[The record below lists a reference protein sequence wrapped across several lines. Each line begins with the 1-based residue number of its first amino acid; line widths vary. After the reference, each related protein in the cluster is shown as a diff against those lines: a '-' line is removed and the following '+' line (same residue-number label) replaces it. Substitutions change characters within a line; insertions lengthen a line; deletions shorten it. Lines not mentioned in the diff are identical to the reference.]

1 MSLVMQL
8 FSGGNMMQANG
19 TAGAGGTAAT
29 SGTAAAAGGAATA
42 QPFAQT
48 LIQTMS
54 GATGNT
60 ETTAQTVTLASLLQG
75 LLAAVQSGGEETG
88 SADNVKHTDL
98 LKSLAEDMDKLDES
112 LNADPALLAALQGWL
127 MQVAQLLSGAATQGK
142 GEAGEGTVT
151 AEMPPL
157 AQMLTVTGTTVQ
169 GAEAVEGTGKAT
181 LSPLAQ
187 NAETIRFVVQD
198 ELNSLVSMLQQAVVS
213 GDEASATQGAEL
225 LRQFSAIMD
234 EVVVPDNKTKGKALN
249 NAETAVQGKNSEI
262 GAKTQSA
269 DKTVPVL
276 VDPSVTAKA
285 GEETPDTLLTKA
297 AITGGVQPSAS
308 AEEESLA
315 QAGTPEDNNG
325 VMTAGQLSIREGLTA
340 PLKAETARV
349 PVTQFAQQ
357 MDTFISGKLEIV
369 RKGGVAEAVITLF
382 PENLGQVDVKITMQN
397 GNLIAQFATTHSGAK
412 EMLEQQMSQLRA
424 ALQSQGIQVEKLEV
438 TQNNTPLFSQFN
450 GQQGRQ
456 PNSGG
461 QQNGHSR
468 DRRED
473 IADAVLAAELNGEFK
488 EWAANGGQDIR
499 NPDGSFSAKA

>member
-1 MSLVMQL
+1 MSLVL
-8 FSGGNMMQANG
+8 PSFSGGNMLQMNG
-19 TAGAGGTAAT
+19 TSGSGRSVSAQAG
-29 SGTAAAAGGAATA
+29 AAAGGASTA

-48 LIQTMS
+48 LVQSMNGT
-54 GATGNT
+54 TGNA
-60 ETTAQTVTLASLLQG
+60 EAAPQSGGLASLLQG
-75 LLAAVQSGGEETG
+75 LLAAVQSGGEEAGSETG
-88 SADNVKHTDL
+88 LQNADL
-98 LKSLAEDMDKLDES
+98 LQNLAEDLDKLDES
-112 LNADPALLAALQGWL
+112 LSADPALFAALQGWL
-127 MQVAQLLSGAATQGK
+127 LQVTQFLSGSGTSGQ
-142 GEAGEGTVT
+142 GEAGEGAGT
-151 AEMPPL
+151 A
-157 AQMLTVTGTTVQ
+157 A
-169 GAEAVEGTGKAT
+169 A

-187 NAETIRFVVQD
+187 SADTIRFAVQD
-198 ELNSLVSMLQQAVVS
+198 ELNSLVTTLQQAAVS
-213 GDEASATQGAEL
+213 GDEASAARGTEL
-225 LRQFSAIMD
+225 LKQFSTMLNEA
-234 EVVVPDNKTKGKALN
+234 VSPDNKAKGKALN
-249 NAETAVQGKNSEI
+249 NAVNTVQGKHMENGVTEH
-262 GAKTQSA
+262 SA
-269 DKTVPVL
+269 DKAVPVL
-276 VDPSVTAKA
+276 VDPSAAAKA
-285 GEETPDTLLTKA
+285 GEETLNTPLTKA
-297 AITGGVQPSAS
+297 AIAGGDQQSSS
-308 AEEESLA
+308 AEESL
-315 QAGTPEDNNG
+315 PEAKTAADNND

-340 PLKAETARV
+340 PLKAEPAKV

-438 TQNNTPLFSQFN
+438 TQNTPLFSQFN

-488 EWAANGGQDIR
+488 EWAANGGQDLR
-499 NPDGSFSAKA
+499 TPDGGFSAKA

>member
-1 MSLVMQL
+1 MSLVIPS
-8 FSGGNMMQANG
+8 FSGGNMLPANG
-19 TAGAGGTAAT
+19 TAGAGGTAVT
-29 SGTAAAAGGAATA
+29 NGTTASAGGASTA

-48 LIQTMS
+48 LIQTMT
-54 GATGNT
+54 GATGKA
-60 ETTAQTVTLASLLQG
+60 ETAAQAGAMASLLQG
-75 LLAAVQSGGEETG
+75 LLAAVQSGDEETSG
-88 SADNVKHTDL
+88 KIEVKHIEL
-98 LKSLAEDMDKLDES
+98 LKRLTEDMDKLDES
-112 LNADPALLAALQGWL
+112 LSADPALLAALQGWL
-127 MQVAQLLSGAATQGK
+127 TQVAQLLSGTAPQGK
-142 GEAGEGTVT
+142 GEAGEDTATAALPALDPMLTVSGTSEQGEKAAEGTVT
-151 AEMPPL
+151 PA
-157 AQMLTVTGTTVQ
+157 
-169 GAEAVEGTGKAT
+169 
-181 LSPLAQ
+181 LSPLAR

-198 ELNSLVSMLQQAVVS
+198 ELNSLVTMLQQAAVN
-213 GDEASATQGAEL
+213 GDEALATQGAEL
-225 LRQFSAIMD
+225 LKQFSAILD
-234 EVVVPDNKTKGKALN
+234 EAIIPDNKTKGKGVN
-249 NAETAVQGKNSEI
+249 NAEAAVQGKHTEI
-262 GAKTQSA
+262 GAKTQGA
-269 DKTVPVL
+269 DKAVPVL
-276 VDPSVTAKA
+276 VDPSVTAKIVK
-285 GEETPDTLLTKA
+285 ETPDSPVTKA
-297 AITGGVQPSAS
+297 AIAGSSQQSAT
-308 AEEESLA
+308 AEETLTE
-315 QAGTPEDNNG
+315 AGTAEDNND
-325 VMTAGQLSIREGLTA
+325 VLTAGQLSIREGLTA

-382 PENLGQVDVKITMQN
+382 PENLGQVDVKLTMQN

-488 EWAANGGQDIR
+488 EWAANSGQDIR
-499 NPDGSFSAKA
+499 NPDGRFSAEA

>member
-1 MSLVMQL
+1 ML
-8 FSGGNMMQANG
+8 QANG
-19 TAGAGGTAAT
+19 TAGAGGTAVT
-29 SGTAAAAGGAATA
+29 TGTTASAGGASTA

-54 GATGNT
+54 GATVNA
-60 ETTAQTVTLASLLQG
+60 ETTTQAGTMASLLQG
-75 LLAAVQSGGEETG
+75 LLAAVQSGDEETSG
-88 SADNVKHTDL
+88 KVEVKHIEL
-98 LKSLAEDMDKLDES
+98 LKSLTEDMDKLDES
-112 LNADPALLAALQGWL
+112 LSADPALLAALQGWL
-127 MQVAQLLSGAATQGK
+127 MQVAQLLSGTATQGK
-142 GEAGEGTVT
+142 GEAAGQDTVTAALPALDQMLTATGTSGQGQKAAEGTVT
-151 AEMPPL
+151 A
-157 AQMLTVTGTTVQ
+157 A
-169 GAEAVEGTGKAT
+169 

-198 ELNSLVSMLQQAVVS
+198 ELNSLVTMLQQAAVN
-213 GDEASATQGAEL
+213 GDEAMATQGAEL
-225 LRQFSAIMD
+225 LKQFSAILD
-234 EVVVPDNKTKGKALN
+234 EAIVPDNKTKSKGLN
-249 NAETAVQGKNSEI
+249 NAEAAVQGKHSEI

-276 VDPSVTAKA
+276 VDPSVTAKT
-285 GEETPDTLLTKA
+285 GEKTPDTPVTKA
-297 AITGGVQPSAS
+297 AIAGSSQQSAA
-308 AEEESLA
+308 AEETLTE
-315 QAGTPEDNNG
+315 AGTAEDNND
-325 VMTAGQLSIREGLTA
+325 VLTAGQLSIREGLTA

-382 PENLGQVDVKITMQN
+382 PENLGQVDVKLTMQN
-397 GNLIAQFATTHSGAK
+397 GILIAQFATTHSGAK

-488 EWAANGGQDIR
+488 EWAANAGQDIR
-499 NPDGSFSAKA
+499 NPDGRFSAEA